1 MSNFFEWQKAVALSA
16 KVYKGRLE
24 TGLNTCHFRLVYT
37 GFGLESGAILDIQ
50 IVESLAIDE
59 RNANFFALGG
69 VY

>member
-1 MSNFFEWQKAVALSA
+1 MAKTVALSA
-16 KVYKGRLE
+16 KVYKCRFE
-24 TGLNTCHFRLVYT
+24 AGLDTRYFRFVYV
-37 GFGLESGAILDIQ
+37 GLGLESGAILDIQ